1 MNQPVVS
8 VSQVNAY
15 IKQMFSRDGMLRF
28 LAVKGE
34 VSNCKYHSS
43 GHLYFTVKDK
53 TGQLS
58 CVMFASACRSLS
70 FPVKEGQGVIVYGSV
85 QVYERDGKYQLY
97 AERIEQDGIGSLF
110 ERTEQLKR
118 QLAAEGLFDAGR
130 KKPIPGYAV
139 TIGIVTAATGA
150 AIRDIVQISYRRN
163 PYVRLW
169 LQPATVQGE
178 AAPESLVR
186 ALCALDAKRPDVIII
201 GRGGGSAEDL
211 MAFNDE
217 RVVRAVAACST
228 PVISA
233 VGHES
238 DVALTDFAADLRAP
252 TPSAAAELAVFEYR
266 AYAELMAEYH
276 ADLAYAM
283 CRRINE
289 TRTRAEAMGEKLLR
303 VGPAGALKQKKIQI
317 LHTGERMEQAMKRHL
332 TKNRHR
338 LELIA
343 GRLHAVSPAARLSGG
358 YAFVTGKENRP
369 LTSVGDVEIQERV
382 RISLRDGSFIA
393 RVEEKEEEHR
403 KEADSKWQE

>member
-1 MNQPVVS
+1 MNQPVFS

-15 IKQMFSRDGMLRF
+15 IKQMFSRDDRLRF

-53 TGQLS
+53 MGQLS
-58 CVMFASACRSLS
+58 CVMFASACKALS
-70 FPVKEGQGVIVYGSV
+70 FSVKEGQSVIVYGSV

-97 AERIEQDGIGSLF
+97 AEMIEQDGIGRLF
-110 ERTEQLKR
+110 EQIELLKR
-118 QLAAEGLFDAGR
+118 RLAAEGLFEPAR
-130 KKPIPGYAV
+130 KKPIPSYAFTV
-139 TIGIVTAATGA
+139 GIVTAATGA
-150 AIRDIVQISYRRN
+150 AIRDIVQIAGRRN
-163 PYVRLW
+163 PYVQLL

-178 AAPESLVR
+178 AAPASLVK
-186 ALCALDAKRPDVIII
+186 ALRVLDAKKPDVIII

-217 RVVRAVAACST
+217 AVVRAVASCQT

-266 AYAELMAEYH
+266 VFAEALAEYH
-276 ADLAYAM
+276 TDITYAM
-283 CRRINE
+283 CRKINE
-289 TRTRAEAMGEKLLR
+289 ARTRAETMGEKLLR
-303 VGPAGALKQKKIQI
+303 VGPEGALKQKKMQLIYA
-317 LHTGERMEQAMKRHL
+317 GERIRQTMKRHL
-332 TKNRHR
+332 AKDKHR
-338 LELIA
+338 LELLA

-358 YAFVTGKENRP
+358 YAFVTVKENKP
-369 LTSVGDVEIQERV
+369 LKSIADVAVQDMV
-382 RISLRDGSFIA
+382 RISLRDGSFTAI
-393 RVEEKEEEHR
+393 VEEKEVVTR
-403 KEADSKWQE
+403 KETDI